1 MIFLF
6 LLKITY
12 LTTEQNKTFN
22 SLWISFMTISQNA
35 NGTLKHFLEHSI
47 NNAQRFLYTTWNYM
61 FLTMEIKENII
72 AEMRNKPGV
81 RKSH

>member
-1 MIFLF
+1 MIFIF

-47 NNAQRFLYTTWNYM
+47 NNAQRFLYTST
-61 FLTMEIKENII
+61 FKQLGTI
-72 AEMRNKPGV
+72 
-81 RKSH
+81 SF